1 MATAREAAVEE
12 QVEGAVPPK
21 VSLGD
26 ESFRW
31 LRATASPSL
40 TAKLSQTELGQGR
53 IGQGGGMQKPAGLRA
68 AAEIVPRY
76 S

>member
-1 MATAREAAVEE
+1 MATASEAAVEE
-12 QVEGAVPPK
+12 QVEGRCA
-21 VSLGD
+21 SQGLGD

-31 LRATASPSL
+31 LRATASPLL

-53 IGQGGGMQKPAGLRA
+53 IGQGGGMQKQADLRA